1 MPRTLKE
8 VRKFFGRQAFAALR
22 RSWQRESKRSLQS
35 TSWVHERI
43 NDRVRLKHT
52 LQQEGHSGQ
61 IVVWTQ
67 TVDCDHSQR
76 TTRKTVPTYKSVM
89 EMWMVVENFFNG
101 LEGYG
106 NIVFAEPNENE
117 DFSESRDLALE
128 AFEDGHAHVVHL

>member
-22 RSWQRESKRSLQS
+22 RSWQRQSERSLQS

-76 TTRKTVPTYKSVM
+76 TTRKTVPTYKSVV
-89 EMWMVVENFFNG
+89 EMWMVVENFYSG
-101 LEGYG
+101 IEGYG

-117 DFSESRDLALE
+117 DFSESRDLVLE
-128 AFEDGHAHVVHL
+128 AFEDGHPHVVYL